1 VLRTNLWLVP
11 AIEVLAAVVL
21 FAGTYALDLAELEYT
36 IAAVTCVFSERRPVC
51 QAAIWYSC
59 VSPPGT
65 CLRRI
70 GCSARLIGSGGRVSA

>member
-21 FAGTYALDLAELEYT
+21 FAGTYALDLAGLEYT

-51 QAAIWYSC
+51 QAAIWYSW
-59 VSPPGT
+59 
-65 CLRRI
+65 
-70 GCSARLIGSGGRVSA
+70 GSGAQRG